1 MNKVKNALELAL
13 GVFREPYCDAPLDD
27 VIKACEEALASLKQE
42 QGEPVAWQYRDANDD
57 GTWSAWNGCDK
68 QLMESDWRKVRPL
81 YTTPQQRT
89 WLELTP
95 EEVSDIAIN
104 NPPAVHDFY
113 QAIADA
119 LKEKNNG

>member
-13 GVFREPYCDAPLDD
+13 GVFREPYCDASLDD
-27 VIKACEEALASLKQE
+27 VIKACEEALNHCEDNLDMVKQE
-42 QGEPVAWQYRDANDD
+42 QGEPVGCVVHMLGMTVGYLTKEVPI
-57 GTWSAWNGCDK
+57 GTH
-68 QLMESDWRKVRPL
+68 L
-81 YTTPQQRT
+81 YTAPQRT
-89 WLELTP
+89 WVDLTP

-119 LKEKNNG
+119 LKKKNGYST

>member
-27 VIKACEEALASLKQE
+27 VIKACEEALNHSEENLDMVKQE
-42 QGEPVAWQYRDANDD
+42 QGEPVGRVVHMLGMTVGRLTKEVPV
-57 GTWSAWNGCDK
+57 GT
-68 QLMESDWRKVRPL
+68 QL

-89 WLELTP
+89 WVELTP
-95 EEVSDIAIN
+95 EEISDIAIN

-119 LKEKNNG
+119 LKKKNGYSA